1 MIHALRLNSRQIPQL
16 RHCAII
22 HPFLLKQF
30 SLESS
35 IHTLFT
41 GALILHFLLVLKVLL
56 SFSFCPTQYTMKLN
70 LATGLICLLAST
82 EVVAA
87 SSWWSKAI
95 YNRWHESE
103 LERWLSDHNIPYP
116 SPADRRDLEN
126 LVKTNWDSKVQK
138 PLGQAADDINHEL
151 HHARE
156 WVFDTWSD
164 SQLKAFLDRHG
175 IPAPQPRRRDLLI
188 KTARE
193 NYENIATKVGQT
205 ASYPGDW
212 LYEEWSDSDLKQWLD
227 ERGWPVPQPSERDQL
242 IASVRRNSRI
252 IGLQSQSIAASAS
265 AEAEATKETL
275 SDQLFNAW
283 SDSKLKEFL
292 DTHNVKVPQGSKR
305 NELIALARKNRN
317 YLSGQVSSASSAVEG
332 AFGAA
337 TTKAGNEYARAT
349 DYARLNIENAFET
362 ALNGWSDSR
371 LKAFLDARGIP
382 VPQNTKR
389 DELVAKVRANAH
401 KAAAGWNQYSFDTW
415 DKEHLVNY
423 LSAVN
428 NKAAQQADA
437 SREELVKNAQDSYAK
452 ASKAGGEQYAS
463 ATAALAQVTGRA
475 KDTTFDQWSQSE
487 LKSYLDSY
495 GVPTYQGSSVNE
507 LRAAARRN
515 AQYFKYGTASPQAT
529 IYAKIMDTLQWV
541 VDQLKVGAASGRAQG
556 TEAAEKVQKKVS
568 EHTERLR
575 GEL

>member
-1 MIHALRLNSRQIPQL
+1 
-16 RHCAII
+16 
-22 HPFLLKQF
+22 
-30 SLESS
+30 
-35 IHTLFT
+35 
-41 GALILHFLLVLKVLL
+41 
-56 SFSFCPTQYTMKLN
+56 MKLN
-70 LATGLICLLAST
+70 LATGLLCLLAST

-87 SSWWSKAI
+87 SSWWNKAI
-95 YNRWHESE
+95 YNKWHETE

-126 LVKTNWDSKVQK
+126 LVKTNWDNRVQK
-138 PLGQAADDINHEL
+138 PLGQAAENINHEL
-151 HHARE
+151 HHGRE

-193 NYENIATKVGQT
+193 NYEKIATKVGET

-212 LYEEWSDSDLKQWLD
+212 LYEEWSDSDLKEWLD
-227 ERGWPVPQPSERDQL
+227 ERGWPVPQPSDRDKL

-252 IGLQSQSIAASAS
+252 LSLQSQSIAASAS
-265 AEAEATKETL
+265 AEAEAAQETL

-292 DTHNVKVPQGSKR
+292 DAHNVKVPQGSKR
-305 NELIALARKNRN
+305 NELIALARKNRS
-317 YLSGQVSSASSAVEG
+317 YLSGKVSSASSAVEETL
-332 AFGAA
+332 GAA

-349 DYARLNIENAFET
+349 DYAKLKIEDAFET
-362 ALNGWSDSR
+362 ALNGWSNSR
-371 LKAFLDARGIP
+371 LKAFLDARSIP
-382 VPQNTKR
+382 VPQSGKR
-389 DELVAKVRANAH
+389 DELVATVRANAH
-401 KAAAGWNQYSFDTW
+401 KAA
-415 DKEHLVNY
+415 EHLVNY

-428 NKAAQQADA
+428 HKAAQQADA
-437 SREELVKNAQDSYAK
+437 SREELIKSAEDSYAK

-463 ATAALAQVTGRA
+463 ATAALAQATGTA
-475 KDTTFDQWSQSE
+475 KDATFDQWSQSE
-487 LKSYLDSY
+487 LKRYLDNY
-495 GVPTYQGSSVNE
+495 GVPTYQGSSINE

-529 IYAKIMDTLQWV
+529 IYAKIVDTLQWV
-541 VDQLKVGAASGRAQG
+541 MDQLKIGAASGRAQG

>member
-1 MIHALRLNSRQIPQL
+1 
-16 RHCAII
+16 
-22 HPFLLKQF
+22 
-30 SLESS
+30 
-35 IHTLFT
+35 
-41 GALILHFLLVLKVLL
+41 
-56 SFSFCPTQYTMKLN
+56 MKLN
-70 LATGLICLLAST
+70 LATGLLCLLAST

-87 SSWWSKAI
+87 SSWWNKAI
-95 YNRWHESE
+95 YNKWHETE

-126 LVKTNWDSKVQK
+126 LVKTNWDNRVQK
-138 PLGQAADDINHEL
+138 PLGQAADNINHEL

-193 NYENIATKVGQT
+193 NYEKIATKVGET

-212 LYEEWSDSDLKQWLD
+212 LYEEWSDSDLKEWLD
-227 ERGWPVPQPSERDQL
+227 ERGWPVPQPSDRDKL

-252 IGLQSQSIAASAS
+252 LSLQSQSIAASAS
-265 AEAEATKETL
+265 AEAEAAQETL

-292 DTHNVKVPQGSKR
+292 DAHNVKVPQGSKR
-305 NELIALARKNRN
+305 NELIALARKNRS
-317 YLSGQVSSASSAVEG
+317 YLSGKVSSASSAVEETY
-332 AFGAA
+332 GAA

-349 DYARLNIENAFET
+349 DYAKLKIEDAFET
-362 ALNGWSDSR
+362 ALNGWSNSR
-371 LKAFLDARGIP
+371 LKAFLDARSIP
-382 VPQNTKR
+382 VPQSGKR
-389 DELVAKVRANAH
+389 DELVATVRANAH
-401 KAAAGWNQYSFDTW
+401 KAAGGWNQYNFDTW

-428 NKAAQQADA
+428 HKAAQQADA
-437 SREELVKNAQDSYAK
+437 SREELIKSAEDSYAK

-463 ATAALAQVTGRA
+463 ATAALAQATGTA
-475 KDTTFDQWSQSE
+475 KDATFDQWSQSE
-487 LKSYLDSY
+487 LKRYLDNY
-495 GVPTYQGSSVNE
+495 GVPTYQGSSINE

-529 IYAKIMDTLQWV
+529 IYAKIVDTLQWA
-541 VDQLKVGAASGRAQG
+541 VDQLKIGAASGRAQG

-568 EHTERLR
+568 EHTESLR